1 MVTAKKYF
9 KIIKVAF
16 MDIEKVIYIDYLVSD
31 QLKNI
36 NNVMQNTTDSTLK
49 RLSQKKYSNS
59 ITKQNLEE
67 ANQEH

>member
-31 QLKNI
+31 QLKNV

>member
-1 MVTAKKYF
+1 
-9 KIIKVAF
+9 
-16 MDIEKVIYIDYLVSD
+16 MDIEKVIYINYLVSD

-36 NNVMQNTTDSTLK
+36 NNVMQNKTDSTLK
-49 RLSQKKYSNS
+49 KKKQKKYSNS

>member
-49 RLSQKKYSNS
+49 RLSQKN
-59 ITKQNLEE
+59 ILIVLQNKT
-67 ANQEH
+67 

>member
-1 MVTAKKYF
+1 MNKKKKYF

-16 MDIEKVIYIDYLVSD
+16 MDIEKVIYIDYLASD

>member
-1 MVTAKKYF
+1 
-9 KIIKVAF
+9 

>member
-31 QLKNI
+31 QLKNV

-67 ANQEH
+67 ANQKH